1 MTANRKLVQLTLV
14 AIGLFLILAT
24 YFLYPKITEQKF
36 TKKQILE
43 DESVSI
49 EEEATTST
57 KKDETNTFK
66 NVEYSGLYDVDNTFT
81 VKSEKAYI
89 LKEDQDIVHM
99 SNMLVTL
106 YLNDGRIVNI
116 VSDGGK
122 YNKATYDCF
131 FEKNVKATEGETK
144 IFAENMDLLA
154 TENTIKVYNS
164 VSMKSST
171 GTLYADKIDYDFET
185 KYFKI
190 SMFEDNSIKMKVIK

>member
-106 YLNDGRIVNI
+106 YLNDGRIVTI
-116 VSDGGK
+116 TSDRGS
-122 YNKATYDCF
+122 YNKVTYDCF
-131 FEKNVKATEGETK
+131 FVDNVKATDGETVVLSD
-144 IFAENMDLLA
+144 NLDLLS
-154 TENTIKVYNS
+154 TEDSASVYNN
-164 VSMKSST
+164 VVITANK
-171 GTLYADKIDYDFET
+171 GTLHADKVEYNFET
-185 KYFKI
+185 KYYQVSMYNNEKVKVKI
-190 SMFEDNSIKMKVIK
+190 IK